1 MMSGIY
7 IMVTKDGYRVSASNQ
22 FVYLFGSYNDDSMN
36 YNLETEILQKIFGN
50 CAVLETAKD
59 AIESAKCISKTLNET
74 EDGIMFIDSYGKYT
88 FEELL
93 NGRANQK
100 GSDS

>member
-7 IMVTKDGYRVSASNQ
+7 IMVTKDGYRVSASDQ

-36 YNLETEILQKIFGN
+36 YNLETEVLQKIFGN

-93 NGRANQK
+93 NQK

>member
-1 MMSGIY
+1 MSGIY
-7 IMVTKDGYRVSASNQ
+7 VMVTKDGYRVAASDQ
-22 FVYLFGSYNDDSMN
+22 FIYLYGSYNDDSMN
-36 YNLETEILQKIFGN
+36 YNLETEFLQKIFGN

-93 NGRANQK
+93 DGRANKK
-100 GSDS
+100 GSNS

>member
-1 MMSGIY
+1 MDGIY
-7 IMVTKDGYRVSASNQ
+7 IMVTKDGYRVAASDQ

-36 YNLETEILQKIFGN
+36 YNLETEVLQKIFGN

-93 NGRANQK
+93 DGRANKK
-100 GSDS
+100 GSNS

>member
-1 MMSGIY
+1 
-7 IMVTKDGYRVSASNQ
+7 
-22 FVYLFGSYNDDSMN
+22 
-36 YNLETEILQKIFGN
+36 
-50 CAVLETAKD
+50 LETAKD

-93 NGRANQK
+93 DGRANKK